1 MPRDNFRLFDFIIV
15 RLEKGKR
22 LLRSVVSFRLL
33 KTSLKRLKINSR
45 RKAFNHFVTDL
56 KIEGN
61 LVE

>member
-33 KTSLKRLKINSR
+33 KTSRLKINSR